1 MPTTRSGTSSARGG
15 SSAHDAIIKMLKDDH
30 KEVKKCFADF
40 EKLDVHEDSEE
51 CQALVQKAIGEIEV
65 HAALEEE
72 LLYPAARGALD
83 EEDLID
89 EAEVEHMTAHMLI
102 EQLKDMAPE
111 EEKYAA
117 TFTVLGEYLKHH
129 IQEEEQEILPQLGKT
144 KLDWDG
150 LLQQMTERREE
161 LIEQLMPGA
170 AEEAEAP
177 AAKGKAKPKHKAGK
191 EKGKGRTGR
200 TETEEMEEEVEE
212 IADSDWARPSYV
224 DPAEGEE

>member
-1 MPTTRSGTSSARGG
+1 MPTTRSGTSSSRG
-15 SSAHDAIIKMLKDDH
+15 SSSAQNEIISMLKEDH
-30 KEVKKCFADF
+30 KRAKKAFADF

-51 CQALVQKAIGEIEV
+51 CQALVQQTIGELEV

-72 LLYPAARGALD
+72 IFYPAARGALD

-89 EAEVEHMTAHMLI
+89 EAEVEHMTLHMLV

-117 TFTVLGEYLKHH
+117 TFKVLGEYAKHH
-129 IQEEEQEILPQLGKT
+129 IEEEEKEMLGQIAKA

-161 LIEQLMPGA
+161 LMEQLMPG
-170 AEEAEAP
+170 EAQAP
-177 AAKGKAKPKHKAGK
+177 SAKGKKAKPKQKE
-191 EKGKGRTGR
+191 EKGKGRASQR
-200 TETEEMEEEVEE
+200 ETEEMEEETEE
-212 IADSDWARPSYV
+212 LADGDWERPPYT
-224 DPAEGEE
+224 DPALNEE

>member
-1 MPTTRSGTSSARGG
+1 MPTTRSGTTSARGG
-15 SSAHDAIIKMLKDDH
+15 ASAHSEIVKMLKEDH

-117 TFTVLGEYLKHH
+117 TFKVLGEYLAHH
-129 IQEEEQEILPQLGKT
+129 IQEEEQEILPQLAKA
-144 KLDWDG
+144 KLDWDA
-150 LLQQMTERREE
+150 LLQRITERREE
-161 LIEQLMPGA
+161 LTEQLMPG
-170 AEEAEAP
+170 EEAGMP
-177 AAKGKAKPKHKAGK
+177 AAKSKAKPKHKAGK
-191 EKGKGRTGR
+191 EKAKGQRSESEIE
-200 TETEEMEEEVEE
+200 ETAEEAEEL
-212 IADSDWARPSYV
+212 ADADWEHPAYV
-224 DPAEGEE
+224 DPDREE